1 MKIGLVGY
9 KGSGKSLLF
18 HWLTG
23 IAPDPAL
30 SHSLQSA
37 TAAIPEERFEA
48 LAKIY
53 NPKKITYA
61 GLEIVDT
68 PGLARDQQGNP
79 ARLAQLRE
87 ADTLIWVI
95 PVFEGSDPEK
105 EIAAFK
111 DDTVIAD
118 LEIVLNRI
126 EKVTEQNKR
135 PVPKSEHDKFEFE
148 LSVLELLQEGLES
161 GKPLK
166 EEQLTQEQQRV
177 VRGFRLLS
185 GKPQMMI
192 FNTPD
197 DETDLEQ
204 YKHLASTS
212 AVDTP
217 ALAVSVA
224 LESELAKMPPEEKA
238 AFLEEMQLPSSD
250 KSAVIHTILDAS
262 GQMTFMTAGEKEL
275 RTWLM
280 PKGGTALEAAGAIH
294 TDMVKGFIRAEVM
307 KADDLIRLGSE
318 RAVKAENL
326 IRREPKDYIVQ
337 DDDILLF
344 HFS

>member
-18 HWLTG
+18 QWLTG

-37 TAAIPEERFEA
+37 TAAVPEERFET

-68 PGLARDQQGNP
+68 PGLARDQHGN
-79 ARLAQLRE
+79 AVRLAQLRE
-87 ADTLIWVI
+87 ADALVWVI
-95 PVFEGSDPEK
+95 PVFDGSDPDK

-126 EKVTEQNKR
+126 EKVTEQNRR
-135 PVPKSEHDKFEFE
+135 PVPRSEHEKFEFE
-148 LSVLELLQEGLES
+148 LSVLQLLQEGLES
-161 GKPLK
+161 NKPLK
-166 EEQLTQEQQRV
+166 EEQLTLEQQRV

-192 FNTPD
+192 INTPD

-204 YKHLASTS
+204 YKKYELAG
-212 AVDTP
+212 TP
-217 ALAVSVA
+217 VIAVSIS
-224 LESELAKMPPEEKA
+224 LETELAKMPPEEKA
-238 AFLEEMQLPSSD
+238 AFLAEMQLPSSD
-250 KSAVIHTILDAS
+250 KSAVLHTILDAS
-262 GQMTFMTAGEKEL
+262 GQQTFMTAGEKEL
-275 RTWLM
+275 RTWLV

-307 KADDLIRLGSE
+307 RANDLIRLGSE

-326 IRREPKDYIVQ
+326 VRREPKDYIVQ
-337 DDDILLF
+337 DGDILLF

>member
-1 MKIGLVGY
+1 MNIGLVGY

-18 HWLTG
+18 QWLTG
-23 IAPDPAL
+23 IPPEPAL

-53 NPKKITYA
+53 NPKKITHA

-87 ADTLIWVI
+87 ADALVWVI
-95 PVFEGSDPEK
+95 PVFDGSEPKK
-105 EIAAFK
+105 EIAAFN
-111 DDTVIAD
+111 DDTIIAD

-126 EKVTEQNKR
+126 EKVIEQNKR
-135 PVPKSEHDKFEFE
+135 PVPKSEHEKFEFE

-161 GKPLK
+161 GKPMK
-166 EEQLTQEQQRV
+166 EEQLTLEQQRV

-185 GKPQMMI
+185 GKPKMML
-192 FNTPD
+192 FNTSD
-197 DETDLEQ
+197 DEINLEQ
-204 YKHLASTS
+204 YKKYAQEG
-212 AVDTP
+212 TP
-217 ALAVSVA
+217 VIAVSIA
-224 LESELAKMPPEEKA
+224 LETELAAMSPDEKSS
-238 AFLEEMQLPSSD
+238 FLAEMQLPSSD
-250 KSAVIHTILDAS
+250 KSLVIRTILDAS

-307 KADDLIRLGSE
+307 KAEDLIRLGSE

-326 IRREPKDYIVQ
+326 VRREPKDYVVQ
-337 DDDILLF
+337 DGDILLF